1 MWRFLSRLG
10 IGRHSYGVKTAA
22 ALLCILLLGS
32 LALDAARVSGIVDV
46 TAPQFQPSNPRMAP
60 VTYSITLENGTV
72 LTLTVV
78 QNEGETADEFAA
90 RAARMWA
97 AFLAA
102 HGL

>member
-1 MWRFLSRLG
+1 MWQFLSRIG

-22 ALLCILLLGS
+22 ALLCILFLAS

-46 TAPQFQPSNPRMAP
+46 TAPQFTIQKPLMGT
-60 VTYSITLENGTV
+60 VTYTITLPNGAV

-90 RAARMWA
+90 RAKRMWV
-97 AFLAA
+97 AFLEA
-102 HGL
+102 HGV